1 MASWIPA
8 YRLVEGPEN
17 TGIPF
22 RYKGVRETDGTA
34 AWIRVDG
41 TDAASRGA
49 TDAVA
54 RIYAATARFDH
65 PLLPRVLDYGS
76 TTVAGRPFI
85 SFQASGPAAGGG
97 RWTLRGMFV
106 ALAELQVAA
115 LECGLAG
122 IHLPVHELLHLRGG
136 ERLETRHL
144 PVREFLCE
152 PPDAEGKNGLAC
164 LEAASDAE
172 PFLPPEVR
180 YGSKGAPRR
189 PALSYRMAVQLHVL
203 LEGHPPGDDTPDP
216 DAKTIAL
223 PAVGRHPGTIAESDV
238 PRELVRLGLSL
249 RPQDRPDPEQFLTLR
264 LPPHQSP

>member
-8 YRLVEGPEN
+8 YRLVEGPEQ

-22 RYKGVRETDGTA
+22 RYRGVRETDGAA

-41 TDAASRGA
+41 SDAASRRA

-76 TTVAGRPFI
+76 TSVAGRPFI
-85 SFQASGPAAGGG
+85 SFQASEPAAGGG

-106 ALAELQVAA
+106 ALAELQIAA
-115 LECGLAG
+115 LECGWAG
-122 IHLPVHELLHLRGG
+122 IHLPLHELLHLRGG
-136 ERLETRHL
+136 ERVERRHL

-152 PPDAEGKNGLAC
+152 PRSADGRNGLAC
-164 LEAASDAE
+164 LASGAEAE

-180 YGSKGAPRR
+180 YGSKGAPLR
-189 PALSYRMAVQLHVL
+189 PTLSFRMAAQLHVL
-203 LEGHPPGDDTPDP
+203 LEGRLREDDAPDP

-223 PAVGRHPGTIAESDV
+223 PAVGRHPVPIPASDV

-264 LPPHQSP
+264 LPPLQTP

>member
-1 MASWIPA
+1 MPSWIPA
-8 YRLVEGPEN
+8 YRLVEGPES

-22 RYKGVRETDGTA
+22 RYRGVRETDGAA

-41 TDAASRGA
+41 SDAASRGA

-76 TTVAGRPFI
+76 TSVAGRPFI
-85 SFQASGPAAGGG
+85 SYQASEPAAGGG

-106 ALAELQVAA
+106 ALAELQIAA
-115 LECGLAG
+115 LECGWAG
-122 IHLPVHELLHLRGG
+122 IHLPLHELLKMRQG
-136 ERLETRHL
+136 ERLEARHL

-152 PPDAEGKNGLAC
+152 PRSADGKSSLAC
-164 LEAASDAE
+164 LESGAESE
-172 PFLPPEVR
+172 PFLPPEAR
-180 YGSKGAPRR
+180 YGSKGAPPR
-189 PALSYRMAVQLHVL
+189 PALSFRMAAQLHVL
-203 LEGHPPGDDTPDP
+203 LEGRLPDDAAPDP

-223 PAVGRHPGTIAESDV
+223 PAVGRRPAGVAESDV

-264 LPPHQSP
+264 LPPPPTP